1 MEGPLPYFIAMFE
14 TVGHHEMI
22 DCSWS
27 SLAAEGLLLQKFDY
41 QIDHEIYM
49 VVQWCFVLF
58 LWDVLVV
65 FWVSKLTMLNL
76 SLRFQLVDPPHPPCA
91 PSGNLPFFMGKHP
104 LFRLDHF
111 Q

>member
-58 LWDVLVV
+58 FVGCFNGFLG
-65 FWVSKLTMLNL
+65 KQINNAETQ
-76 SLRFQLVDPPHPPCA
+76 QLVDPPHPPCA
-91 PSGNLPFFMGKHP
+91 PSGNLPFFMIKHP